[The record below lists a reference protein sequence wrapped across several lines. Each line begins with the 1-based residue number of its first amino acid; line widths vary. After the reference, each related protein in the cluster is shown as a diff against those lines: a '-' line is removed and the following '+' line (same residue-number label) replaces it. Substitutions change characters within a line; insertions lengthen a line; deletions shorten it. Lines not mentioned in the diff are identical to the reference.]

1 MYEQENTYPLSII
14 YQLLNYT
21 IEQSTKILS
30 TGYIKIIIQ
39 FQSFDTIINY
49 NGDPVYSPN
58 SESPDELILSY
69 QYNMEGQ
76 ENQWIV
82 SYLHIN
88 SVLNERI
95 RFPSNQQLNALINFM
110 LENNTIITRI
120 QHKIQDGYAEADS
133 NSIEQEQELGQDGNT
148 VIDYNIDINQLQ
160 SQLDAIP
167 GGPGY
172 REAGI
177 RFNTGYQFGKNLN
190 KNLNTILSDIKY
202 LNSFS

>member
-21 IEQSTKILS
+21 IELSTKILS
-30 TGYIKIIIQ
+30 TSYIKIIIQ

-49 NGDPVYSPN
+49 NGDHVYSPV

-69 QYNMEGQ
+69 QYNLAGQ
-76 ENQWIV
+76 ANQWVV

-88 SVLNERI
+88 SVINEHI
-95 RFPSNQQLNALINFM
+95 RNPNIQQIIKLINFM

-120 QHKIQDGYAEADS
+120 QHKTQDGYAENDS
-133 NSIEQEQELGQDGNT
+133 NSIEQEQELGEVGNT

-160 SQLDAIP
+160 SELDARP
-167 GGPGY
+167 GGPAY
-172 REAGI
+172 REGNI
-177 RFNTGYQFGKNLN
+177 RFNKGYQFGKN
-190 KNLNTILSDIKY
+190 KLNTIISDIKY
-202 LNSFS
+202 LKIN

>member
-21 IEQSTKILS
+21 IELSTKILS
-30 TGYIKIIIQ
+30 TSYIKIIIQ

-49 NGDPVYSPN
+49 NGDPVYSPD

-76 ENQWIV
+76 ENQWVANYSFIK
-82 SYLHIN
+82 N
-88 SVLNERI
+88 VLNGYI
-95 RFPSNQQLNALINFM
+95 RNPNIQQIITLINFM

-120 QHKIQDGYAEADS
+120 QHKFQDGYAERDS
-133 NSIEQEQELGQDGNT
+133 SSIEQEQELGQTGNT
-148 VIDYNIDINQLQ
+148 VIDYNIDVNQLQ
-160 SQLDAIP
+160 LQLDAIP
-167 GGPGY
+167 GGPEY

-177 RFNTGYQFGKNLN
+177 RFNTGYQFGKN

-202 LNSFS
+202 LNSIS

>member
-21 IEQSTKILS
+21 IELSTKILS

-49 NGDPVYSPN
+49 NGDPVYLPN

-76 ENQWIV
+76 ENQWVVNYSFIKNT
-82 SYLHIN
+82 IN
-88 SVLNERI
+88 EYI
-95 RFPSNQQLNALINFM
+95 RNPTNLITIINFM

-167 GGPGY
+167 GGPEY

-177 RFNTGYQFGKNLN
+177 RFNAGYQFGKNKNLN
-190 KNLNTILSDIKY
+190 KNLNKVFSDIKY